1 MNFSTKTPPK
11 LLCSVVVATYRGA
24 DKLEKLLASL
34 SRQTLAPGA
43 FEVIFV
49 DDGSPAESAEETRLL
64 CEAYTDRLQIKL
76 VALPKNAGPARA
88 RNKGVEAAQGEYI
101 FFTDDD
107 CEVPAL
113 WLETHLNIYRERP
126 ELSAIGGWYFFLRKE
141 LENNIYAQFWYI
153 HYKSIFYPIDLE
165 TSVGISD
172 ELFRLPA
179 QNTAN
184 LSVRRGVF
192 NALGGFDE
200 DFVAPG
206 REDTNFA
213 ENLYA
218 AGFLSLFIPLHVRHT
233 SPLTF
238 KRFWRVIINRGSAN
252 YVHLC
257 KKTWRDYYPLQHKY
271 FQKTFQYHLIQLGQH
286 NPSIKKNKKKL
297 LLLSKLYYRGVY
309 SNLALSFHA
318 RRWKRIIRKRNE
330 I

>member
-1 MNFSTKTPPK
+1 MNSSAKTPPK

-34 SRQTLAPGA
+34 SRQTLTSNT

-49 DDGSPAESAEETRLL
+49 DDRSPAKDAEETRLL
-64 CEAYTDRLQIKL
+64 CEKYSGRLQIRL
-76 VALPKNAGPARA
+76 VALLKNGGPARA

-113 WLETHLNIYRERP
+113 WLETHLNIYKQRP
-126 ELSAIGGWYFFLRKE
+126 ELSAIGGWYFFSRKE
-141 LENNIYAQFWYI
+141 LETNIYAQFWYI
-153 HYKSIFYPIDLE
+153 HYKSIFYPLDLE
-165 TSVGISD
+165 TFTGVSD
-172 ELFRLPA
+172 EAPILPA

-200 DFVAPG
+200 DFIAPG
-206 REDTNFA
+206 REDTYFA
-213 ENLYA
+213 ENLFK

-233 SPLTF
+233 SPLTL

-252 YVHLC
+252 YVYLC
-257 KKTWRDYYPLQHKY
+257 KKNWRNYYPLQNKY
-271 FQKTFQYHLIQLGQH
+271 FHKTFRHHLARLCTRNI
-286 NPSIKKNKKKL
+286 SVRKNKTKL
-297 LLLSKLYYRGVY
+297 LLLSKIYYFGTY
-309 SNLALSFHA
+309 SNTALFFHA
-318 RRWKRIIRKRNE
+318 WRWKRIIRKRYE